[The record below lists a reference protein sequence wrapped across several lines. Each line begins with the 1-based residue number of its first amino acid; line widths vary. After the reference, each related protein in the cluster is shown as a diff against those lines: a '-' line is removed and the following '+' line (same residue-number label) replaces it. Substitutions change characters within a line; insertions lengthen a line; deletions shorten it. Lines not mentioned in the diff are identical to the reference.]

1 MSVLFSGKGS
11 VFVEKILGKIDKTV
25 FTVSSLICLF
35 FVLWGLLFPDH
46 AGATFSVWLAF
57 FTGNFGWLY
66 LIIVTCFVF
75 FLIFLCVHKV
85 GGMRLGKDDDVPK
98 YKTSTWFFM
107 LFCASMGI
115 GLVFWGVAEPIYHLL
130 SPPFHEA
137 EGAEAARAA
146 MRTSFMHWGL
156 HPWAVYGVVGVAL
169 AYWQYR
175 KDKPALLS
183 SALIP
188 LYGEKGA
195 VGWMGKSVDTLAVF
209 ATIFGVA
216 TSLGLGAMQITSGLS
231 YVYNTPNTTTVT
243 VIIVA
248 SMTALFILSAV
259 SGIDRGILFLSRT
272 NIWLSLVIMVFVLVT
287 GPTLFILNVFT
298 DSIGAYL
305 TEFLRISFWTDPYRT
320 NPGWLGS
327 WTVFY
332 WAWWLTWGPFVGGFI
347 ARISKG
353 RTIREFIIG
362 ALFCPVLVCFL
373 WFSVM
378 GGTAISFELE
388 GNHAVSEA
396 VADNVANAMFAL
408 LGQLPLSVV
417 LCAVATVLIGIYFI
431 TSADSATFVC
441 AMMTSYGVQDPKKKL
456 KIFWGVVKGFVAA
469 VLLITGGLTAVQTIA
484 IVAAFPFMLVCVALM
499 ISMFKSFRKDPFMTR
514 KQTSEISGQAPRH

>member
-1 MSVLFSGKGS
+1 M
-11 VFVEKILGKIDKTV
+11 EKFLGKIDKTV
-25 FTVSSLICLF
+25 FAVSSVVCLF
-35 FVLWGLLFPDH
+35 FVLWGLLFPEH
-46 AGATFSVWLAF
+46 AGATFNVWLAF

-66 LIIVTCFVF
+66 LIIVTCFVL

-85 GGMRLGKDDDVPK
+85 GGIKLGKDDDVPK

-107 LFCASMGI
+107 LFCSSMGI
-115 GLVFWGVAEPIYHLL
+115 GLVFWGVAEPIYHLMA
-130 SPPFHEA
+130 PPFHEA
-137 EGAEAARAA
+137 MGAEAAEAA
-146 MRTSFMHWGL
+146 MRTSFIHWGL
-156 HPWAVYGVVGVAL
+156 HPWAVYGIIGVSL

-175 KDKPALLS
+175 KDKPAMIS

-195 VGWMGKSVDTLAVF
+195 IGWMGKSVDILAVF

-248 SMTALFILSAV
+248 ALTAAFIISAV
-259 SGIDRGILFLSRT
+259 SGIDRGMLQLSRI
-272 NIWLSLVIMVFVLVT
+272 NIWLCLALMLFILFA

-298 DSIGAYL
+298 NALGTYF
-305 TEFLRISFWTDPYRT
+305 TQFLRISFWTDPYGT

-362 ALFCPVLVCFL
+362 ALFCPVLVCFI
-373 WFSVM
+373 WFSIM
-378 GGTAISFELE
+378 GGTAINFELA
-388 GNHAVSEA
+388 GNHVVSEA
-396 VADNVANAMFAL
+396 ISVNVANALFAM

-417 LCAVATVLIGIYFI
+417 LCAVATVLVGIFFI
-431 TSADSATFVC
+431 TSADSSTFVC
-441 AMMTSYGVQDPKKKL
+441 SMMTSYGVQNPNKKL
-456 KIFWGVVKGFVAA
+456 RIFWGVIMGFVAI
-469 VLLITGGLTAVQTIA
+469 VLLIAGGLTAVQTIA
-484 IVAAFPFMLVCVALM
+484 IVAAFPFMLVCVAIM
-499 ISMFKSFRKDPFMTR
+499 VSMFKSFRKDPYMTGT
-514 KQTSEISGQAPRH
+514 QGGED